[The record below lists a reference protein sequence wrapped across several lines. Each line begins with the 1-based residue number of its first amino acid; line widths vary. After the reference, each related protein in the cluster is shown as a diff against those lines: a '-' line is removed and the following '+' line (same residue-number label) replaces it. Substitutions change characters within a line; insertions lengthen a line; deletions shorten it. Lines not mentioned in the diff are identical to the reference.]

1 MRYEPAPGLPPPRG
15 FGGVRYDLVT
25 ERSLEA
31 KIAPSLLACDLSDMA
46 GEARRVVEAGADVLH
61 IDVMDGHFVPN
72 LSWGPPVVKC
82 LRKATRAFLDVHLM
96 VSDPRKWVLPM
107 ADAGADGFTFHVEAD
122 SDPAAVVDAIRAAPR
137 KMVVGV
143 ALKPGTA
150 IAALDALWRDGRFL
164 ADFVLV
170 MTVEPGFGGQS
181 FMPAMMDKVKAL
193 RAQFP
198 TMDIQVDGGLGPATV
213 ETAAAAG
220 ANYIVA
226 GSAVFKAREPA
237 AVISQLRDGVNEFC
251 LQKRKRNN
259 SIA

>member
-1 MRYEPAPGLPPPRG
+1 
-15 FGGVRYDLVT
+15 
-25 ERSLEA
+25 
-31 KIAPSLLACDLSDMA
+31 
-46 GEARRVVEAGADVLH
+46 
-61 IDVMDGHFVPN
+61 
-72 LSWGPPVVKC
+72 
-82 LRKATRAFLDVHLM
+82 M

-107 ADAGADGFTFHVEAD
+107 ADAGADGFTFHAEAD
-122 SDPAAVVDAIRAAPR
+122 ADPAAVVDAIRRAAPR

-143 ALKPGTA
+143 ALKPGTP
-150 IAALDALWRDGRFL
+150 IAALDALWRDGEFL

-213 ETAAAAG
+213 ETRRAAG

-237 AVISQLRDGVNEFC
+237 AVIAQLRDGVNEFC
-251 LQKRKRNN
+251 LQKRKRTTA
-259 SIA
+259 SRAPARVVPVYFFFHDFKMP